1 MLKRKNKGSELQIIS
16 VVGGSER
23 GNAAGMLSTESR
35 PFFDLQFSQAA
46 FPYAAHHLFLLRH
59 NEKYSAW
66 EEQQTSLAK
75 ITQWQPVKIR
85 KN

>member
-1 MLKRKNKGSELQIIS
+1 MFRQKVKAVSFKAQVTSL
-16 VVGGSER
+16 VGGSER
-23 GNAAGMLSTESR
+23 GNAVGILSTESR

-46 FPYAAHHLFLLRH
+46 FLYAAHHLFLVRH

-75 ITQWQPVKIR
+75 ITQ
-85 KN
+85 